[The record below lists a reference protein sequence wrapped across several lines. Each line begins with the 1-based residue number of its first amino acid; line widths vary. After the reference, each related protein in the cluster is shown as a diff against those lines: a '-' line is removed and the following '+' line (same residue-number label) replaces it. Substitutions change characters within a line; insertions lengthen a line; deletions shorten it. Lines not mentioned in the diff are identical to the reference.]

1 MLPGAPA
8 VTTPISK
15 SLVSK
20 APRSNKKKKGQTPKS
35 EKGWSPEEDEK
46 LQHTVQTMESTTG
59 STNWKLVASAFE
71 ERVPFAC
78 ENRWKK
84 LIKSRKDPQT

>member
-1 MLPGAPA
+1 VLPEAPA

-15 SLVSK
+15 SLVPK
-20 APRSNKKKKGQTPKS
+20 ASRSNKKKKRQTPKS
-35 EKGWSPEEDEK
+35 DNVWSLEEDEI

-84 LIKSRKDPQT
+84 LIKPRKDPQT